1 MEQKTGLSRDVISSK
16 ESMKEELRSQ
26 MKDVEEKS
34 WKSIEEHTGLSK
46 DALLD
51 KNAIKNL
58 VTERANI
65 EKNKIADKVNEAK
78 NEFSKGRKEVLA
90 KYNDEKSKILKT
102 FDDAKSNL
110 IKEKDAL
117 VNKYNEKMEN
127 LVATHIWEQLEE
139 QTGISSDKLKNKE
152 YLKALAYKKVN
163 DATKDAESL
172 VDELKKNTAVN
183 PLEDAEK
190 LALLLHENKVL
201 QKALGVV
208 NKENSQ
214 TQTSLFIEIKSQ
226 TQMPAFVKEI
236 NALRTDIETSFLE
249 VVDGKNLNEYN
260 APGYEAAVKSVNKKY
275 MHAILNHYDV
285 NLSDERLSKVHRAA
299 SLLEK
304 EHRLLQHGK
313 IKKISD
319 DIETKFDNAFLET
332 GMSTK
337 HTESRALFS
346 KRGGEQL
353 INELSI
359 FTGN

>member
-1 MEQKTGLSRDVISSK
+1 MPPTLKNFKFTKTNFNEFYNILYD
-16 ESMKEELRSQ
+16 
-26 MKDVEEKS
+26 
-34 WKSIEEHTGLSK
+34 IEEYHTSWV
-46 DALLD
+46 DEDYAEEM
-51 KNAIKNL
+51 A
-58 VTERANI
+58 ER
-65 EKNKIADKVNEAK
+65 
-78 NEFSKGRKEVLA
+78 SLQ
-90 KYNDEKSKILKT
+90 KYYKKK
-102 FDDAKSNL
+102 
-110 IKEKDAL
+110 
-117 VNKYNEKMEN
+117 KME
-127 LVATHIWEQLEE
+127 EYQF
-139 QTGISSDKLKNKE
+139 KLKNKE

-313 IKKISD
+313 IKKI
-319 DIETKFDNAFLET
+319 N
-332 GMSTK
+332 
-337 HTESRALFS
+337 
-346 KRGGEQL
+346 
-353 INELSI
+353 
-359 FTGN
+359 